1 MKIQCPSCDQRLEIP
16 EELAGQTIECPA
28 CNASLAVPSLATPP
42 PSPVQVQQSAPQ
54 VTASEKPK
62 SSIPKWAIA
71 SVAGIAVLVVC
82 LIMFFPND
90 PNGVSSSEPTAV
102 KTDGESQQSTTAA
115 EAKPIERVVG
125 AKAPDISI
133 HEAVGKG
140 RIETVKQH
148 LTAGTD
154 VNVKNDDGLTALNVA
169 TYFKNKE
176 IAEFLISKGADVNT
190 KEENSLT
197 PLHLTAFDEYK
208 EIAELLIANGAEV
221 DIKDKNGFTPLHYS
235 VGSGH
240 KIVSEFLIAK
250 GAYVNAKDKDGMPP
264 IDMAIELGEQEIA
277 ELLRKHGGKTA
288 EELKVEGK

>member
-71 SVAGIAVLVVC
+71 SVAGIAVLVVS
-82 LIMFFPND
+82 LIMFFPKDLND
-90 PNGVSSSEPTAV
+90 VSSSEPTKV
-102 KTDGESQQSTTAA
+102 KTDGESQQSTSP
-115 EAKPIERVVG
+115 EAKPIERVLG

-208 EIAELLIANGAEV
+208 EIAELLIVNGAEV

-250 GAYVNAKDKDGMPP
+250 GAYVNAKDEDGMPP

-277 ELLRKHGGKTA
+277 DLLRKHGAKTA
-288 EELKVEGK
+288 EELKAESK